1 MSIAELIRAVNSAKR
16 RRREKERARANYDY
30 TLADLIGR
38 SVSRVYNSANT
49 MPAISEVYPALFA
62 AEEVTEE
69 TQKKQDELSAA
80 RFKQFADNFNKRFTK
95 EVGKSE

>member
-1 MSIAELIRAVNSAKR
+1 
-16 RRREKERARANYDY
+16 
-30 TLADLIGR
+30 
-38 SVSRVYNSANT
+38 